1 MKLPHSTFSF
11 MIGKDLG
18 KFSSVTIW
26 ISRNALPE
34 NLVTSIWL
42 TTNQRIFGSHC
53 KRFFTWKCHWT
64 ETTKMLG
71 VVELYSVDLV
81 CWSGAR
87 NFHNVHNSY
96 FFLPNLGNIYNR
108 VGSGTTRARHPGSTL
123 IPSATS
129 ISRFSL
135 HLSTTFSISRSIGWL
150 LCSLPLEKFDLFHG
164 TGI

>member
-1 MKLPHSTFSF
+1 

-26 ISRNALPE
+26 ILRNSLPE

-71 VVELYSVDLV
+71 VVELYSVDLLFAEV
-81 CWSGAR
+81 ELVI
-87 NFHNVHNSY
+87 FIMFIIPI

-108 VGSGTTRARHPGSTL
+108 VGSGITRARHPGSTL

-150 LCSLPLEKFDLFHG
+150 LCSLPLEKFDLFHS